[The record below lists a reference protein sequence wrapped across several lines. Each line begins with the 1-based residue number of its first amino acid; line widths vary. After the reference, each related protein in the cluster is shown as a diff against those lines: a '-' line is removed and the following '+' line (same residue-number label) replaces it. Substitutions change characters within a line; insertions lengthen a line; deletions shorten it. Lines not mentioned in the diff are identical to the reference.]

1 MNDEENQ
8 EKEQLLE
15 DNAEAL
21 KEEGETS
28 GEETSSEEASSEEI
42 SEEEV
47 SGGEA
52 SGGEASSGEAS
63 GEEASEEEVSGA
75 DGETGLA
82 ESDDEDPAQE
92 SEKDAGDEDANIKL
106 IMDLPLQVVVE
117 LGRTKM
123 LINDL
128 LQIGQG
134 SVIELNKQV
143 GEALDVLVNGKLV
156 ARGEVVVV
164 KDKFGVRITE
174 VLSTIERIKRL
185 A

>member
-1 MNDEENQ
+1 MNDETNQ
-8 EKEQLLE
+8 DAEQALE
-15 DNAEAL
+15 ESADLMTREDEA
-21 KEEGETS
+21 S
-28 GEETSSEEASSEEI
+28 GEETSGDEASVEET
-42 SEEEV
+42 
-47 SGGEA
+47 SGE
-52 SGGEASSGEAS
+52 EAS
-63 GEEASEEEVSGA
+63 GEEASGDEGEA
-75 DGETGLA
+75 DLVEPA
-82 ESDDEDPAQE
+82 DEDSVQESGEAQE
-92 SEKDAGDEDANIKL
+92 GSEGSRDEKGNVDL

-143 GEALDVLVNGKLV
+143 GEALDILVNGKLV

-174 VLSTIERIKRL
+174 VLSTIERIKQL

>member
-1 MNDEENQ
+1 MNDQ
-8 EKEQLLE
+8 TDQ
-15 DNAEAL
+15 A
-21 KEEGETS
+21 T
-28 GEETSSEEASSEEI
+28 EETVEESSDLMSQEGTDAIAEEQANSADEDVPE
-42 SEEEV
+42 
-47 SGGEA
+47 
-52 SGGEASSGEAS
+52 
-63 GEEASEEEVSGA
+63 GA
-75 DGETGLA
+75 DLEVD
-82 ESDDEDPAQE
+82 SIEDKK
-92 SEKDAGDEDANIKL
+92 SGDEDANINL

-143 GEALDVLVNGKLV
+143 GEALDILVNGKLV

-174 VLSTIERIKRL
+174 VLSTIERIKQL
-185 A
+185 G

>member
-1 MNDEENQ
+1 MVDEINDDL
-8 EKEQLLE
+8 EQTGDEVGDLMSESE
-15 DNAEAL
+15 DAL
-21 KEEGETS
+21 GGGGS
-28 GEETSSEEASSEEI
+28 GDVI
-42 SEEEV
+42 SQDDNPL
-47 SGGEA
+47 GG
-52 SGGEASSGEAS
+52 
-63 GEEASEEEVSGA
+63 V
-75 DGETGLA
+75 A
-82 ESDDEDPAQE
+82 ESSSAIAADVISQEELEGIGRSEDDD
-92 SEKDAGDEDANIKL
+92 SDINVDL

-174 VLSTIERIKRL
+174 VLSTIERIKQL
-185 A
+185 N

>member
-1 MNDEENQ
+1 MSDEESQ
-8 EKEQLLE
+8 EMEQTLE
-15 DNAEAL
+15 DNADAL
-21 KEEGETS
+21 KKEGEVSGEEVSGEETS
-28 GEETSSEEASSEEI
+28 GEE
-42 SEEEV
+42 V
-47 SGGEA
+47 
-52 SGGEASSGEAS
+52 S
-63 GEEASEEEVSGA
+63 GEEASVAE
-75 DGETGLA
+75 GESGLA
-82 ESDDEDPAQE
+82 ESDDEDSAQE
-92 SEKDAGDEDANIKL
+92 SEKDAGDESANIKL

-174 VLSTIERIKRL
+174 VLSTIERIKQL

>member
-1 MNDEENQ
+1 MNDETNQ
-8 EKEQLLE
+8 EMEQPPE
-15 DNAEAL
+15 DSADSLTQEEEVAVEEAPV
-21 KEEGETS
+21 EEGETGIAES
-28 GEETSSEEASSEEI
+28 GEPDS
-42 SEEEV
+42 
-47 SGGEA
+47 
-52 SGGEASSGEAS
+52 
-63 GEEASEEEVSGA
+63 
-75 DGETGLA
+75 DGEGA
-82 ESDDEDPAQE
+82 EGEGAE
-92 SEKDAGDEDANIKL
+92 GEGAGDEDANIKL

-174 VLSTIERIKRL
+174 VLSTIERIKQL

>member
-1 MNDEENQ
+1 MVDEINEDL
-8 EKEQLLE
+8 EQMGDEIGDLMSQDDDALGGE
-15 DNAEAL
+15 ESTAEAGAATVA
-21 KEEGETS
+21 EGEYE
-28 GEETSSEEASSEEI
+28 GMP
-42 SEEEV
+42 
-47 SGGEA
+47 
-52 SGGEASSGEAS
+52 
-63 GEEASEEEVSGA
+63 GA
-75 DGETGLA
+75 E
-82 ESDDEDPAQE
+82 DDD
-92 SEKDAGDEDANIKL
+92 DDINVDL

-174 VLSTIERIKRL
+174 VLSTIERIKQL
-185 A
+185 N

>member
-1 MNDEENQ
+1 MNDEAN
-8 EKEQLLE
+8 
-15 DNAEAL
+15 
-21 KEEGETS
+21 EEM
-28 GEETSSEEASSEEI
+28 EEMGDEI
-42 SEEEV
+42 GDLMAQVDESI
-47 SGGEA
+47 
-52 SGGEASSGEAS
+52 
-63 GEEASEEEVSGA
+63 GEEAEVAVGTEVAEVGDVDGGAEEG
-75 DGETGLA
+75 
-82 ESDDEDPAQE
+82 
-92 SEKDAGDEDANIKL
+92 AGDEEVNVDL
-106 IMDLPLQVVVE
+106 IMDLPLEVVVE
-117 LGRTKM
+117 LGRAKM

-174 VLSTIERIKRL
+174 VLSTIERIKQL

>member
-1 MNDEENQ
+1 MNEETNQETEQPAEENADLLTQ
-8 EKEQLLE
+8 EE
-15 DNAEAL
+15 
-21 KEEGETS
+21 
-28 GEETSSEEASSEEI
+28 
-42 SEEEV
+42 
-47 SGGEA
+47 
-52 SGGEASSGEAS
+52 EAS
-63 GEEASEEEVSGA
+63 GEESTGEEASGE
-75 DGETGLA
+75 DGEAGFA
-82 ESDDEDPAQE
+82 ESVDTESTGEDSPE
-92 SEKDAGDEDANIKL
+92 SDGEGAGDEDANIKL

-134 SVIELNKQV
+134 SVIELSKQV

-174 VLSTIERIKRL
+174 VLSTIERIKQL

>member
-1 MNDEENQ
+1 MSDEESQ
-8 EKEQLLE
+8 EMEQMLE
-15 DNAEAL
+15 DNADAL
-21 KEEGETS
+21 KKE
-28 GEETSSEEASSEEI
+28 
-42 SEEEV
+42 
-47 SGGEA
+47 
-52 SGGEASSGEAS
+52 GEAS
-63 GEEASEEEVSGA
+63 GEEASGEEAAGEEASSEEVSEEEVSEEEVSEEEVSGA
-75 DGETGLA
+75 DGESGLA
-82 ESDDEDPAQE
+82 ESDDEDSSQE
-92 SEKDAGDEDANIKL
+92 SEKDAGDENANIKL

>member
-1 MNDEENQ
+1 MNDETNQ
-8 EKEQLLE
+8 DAEQSLE
-15 DNAEAL
+15 ESADLMTRED
-21 KEEGETS
+21 ETS
-28 GEETSSEEASSEEI
+28 GEEASVEETSGDEASVEEASGDEGETDRVEPADEDSVQEN
-42 SEEEV
+42 
-47 SGGEA
+47 GEA
-52 SGGEASSGEAS
+52 QEG
-63 GEEASEEEVSGA
+63 SEGSR
-75 DGETGLA
+75 
-82 ESDDEDPAQE
+82 DE
-92 SEKDAGDEDANIKL
+92 KANVDL

-143 GEALDVLVNGKLV
+143 GEALDILVNGKLV

-174 VLSTIERIKRL
+174 VLSTIERIKQL

>member
-1 MNDEENQ
+1 MNDEANEETEQIGDEIGDLMTQ
-8 EKEQLLE
+8 EE
-15 DNAEAL
+15 DAPGDIT
-21 KEEGETS
+21 EEGI
-28 GEETSSEEASSEEI
+28 GEESS
-42 SEEEV
+42 V
-47 SGGEA
+47 SLDREGE
-52 SGGEASSGEAS
+52 
-63 GEEASEEEVSGA
+63 
-75 DGETGLA
+75 DGEVNV
-82 ESDDEDPAQE
+82 D
-92 SEKDAGDEDANIKL
+92 L
-106 IMDLPLQVVVE
+106 IMDVPLEMVVE

-143 GEALDVLVNGKLV
+143 GEALDILVNGKLV

-174 VLSTIERIKRL
+174 VLSTIERIQQL

>member
-1 MNDEENQ
+1 MSDEESQ
-8 EKEQLLE
+8 EMEQMLE
-15 DNAEAL
+15 DNADAL
-21 KEEGETS
+21 KKE
-28 GEETSSEEASSEEI
+28 
-42 SEEEV
+42 
-47 SGGEA
+47 
-52 SGGEASSGEAS
+52 GEAS
-63 GEEASEEEVSGA
+63 GEEASNEEASSEEASGEEVSEEEVSGA
-75 DGETGLA
+75 DGESGLA
-82 ESDDEDPAQE
+82 ESDDEDSSQE
-92 SEKDAGDEDANIKL
+92 SEKDAEDENVNIKL